1 MSIFSLENKI
11 ALITGASRG
20 IGEAISLTFAD
31 AGADVVVASRK
42 LPDCEKVAD
51 EIKAKGRKSL
61 AIACNTGKMD
71 DIKNLVAETKKVF
84 GRIDILVNNAA
95 TNPVFGPCVNVDEG
109 AWNKIMDVNLKG
121 YFFTAAECAK
131 IMMEQ
136 KSLSACNAQAGGN
149 IIFMS
154 STGGILATPML
165 GAYSISKAGVIMM
178 AKVMATELAG
188 FNIRVNA
195 IAPGLVKTKFSRALW
210 ETEEIYKKVIEAT
223 PMQRMAEPD
232 EIVGAALYLA
242 SDASSFVTGET
253 LVLSGGALMR

>member
-1 MSIFSLENKI
+1 MIKMNLFSLEGKV

-20 IGEAISLTFAD
+20 IGEAVALAFAD

-42 LPDCEKVAD
+42 LPDCEKVA
-51 EIKAKGRKSL
+51 EAIKAKGRKSL

-71 DIKNLVAETKKVF
+71 DIKKLVAETKNNF

-95 TNPVFGPCVNVDEG
+95 TNPVFGPCINVDEG

-121 YFFTAAECAK
+121 YFFTATECAK
-131 IMMEQ
+131 LMMEQ
-136 KSLSACNAQAGGN
+136 KSGI

-165 GAYSISKAGVIMM
+165 GAYSISKAGVLMM
-178 AKVMATELAG
+178 AKVMATELAP

-210 ETEEIYKKVIEAT
+210 ETEEIYKKVIEST
-223 PMQRMAEPD
+223 PMQRMAEPS
-232 EIVGAALYLA
+232 EITGAALYLA